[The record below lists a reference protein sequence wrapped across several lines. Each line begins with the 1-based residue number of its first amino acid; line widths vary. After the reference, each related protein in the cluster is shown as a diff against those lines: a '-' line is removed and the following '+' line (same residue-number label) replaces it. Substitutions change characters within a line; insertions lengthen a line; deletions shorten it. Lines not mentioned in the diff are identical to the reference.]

1 MSDLL
6 IVDDDEGMRRT
17 LEIGLTRLGWN
28 VALARN
34 ADEAL
39 QHLRQRQFDWA
50 LVDVRLPGMQ
60 GTELASHIR
69 RASPATRVVLM
80 TAYDPPTARR
90 IADLGVKA
98 VWEKPFSFGRVGRL
112 LAPSG

>member
-1 MSDLL
+1 M
-6 IVDDDEGMRRT
+6 T
-17 LEIGLTRLGWN
+17 LAIGFARLGWD

-39 QHLRQRQFDWA
+39 EHLKHRQFDWA

-69 RASPATRVVLM
+69 RASPATGVVLM
-80 TAYDPPTARR
+80 TAYDPPSARR
-90 IADLGVKA
+90 IADLGVQA
-98 VWEKPFSFGRVGRL
+98 VWEKPFSFERLGRL
-112 LAPSG
+112 LTTSV